1 MKQKKRST
9 INISDI
15 RLIHRFLQHNDKH
28 SNQLKRPN
36 NLNIYI
42 NDDIQIEAH

>member
-15 RLIHRFLQHNDKH
+15 RLIHRFLQHNDNETFKPIKKAKQFEH
-28 SNQLKRPN
+28 IHK
-36 NLNIYI
+36 
-42 NDDIQIEAH
+42 